1 MVYFIC
7 ENKDTNNALFE
18 CEIFWNEEYSTKE
31 QKYLWNID
39 MHSHFYAANLIVYVN
54 EHPMRGT
61 LLENFVKDVKELSEL
76 RGWLWEKTSINN
88 ELDKTS
94 PNAPSSS
101 EAEKKVEKYCGDVI
115 QRFADKWGFTVKI
128 D

>member
-7 ENKDTNNALFE
+7 NKDTNNALFE
-18 CEIFWNEEYSTKE
+18 CEIFWHEEYSTKE
-31 QKYLWNID
+31 QKYLWNLD
-39 MHSHFYAANLIVYVN
+39 LHSHFHAANLIVYVN
-54 EHPMRGT
+54 EHPMRGAI
-61 LLENFVKDVKELSEL
+61 LENFIKDVDELSEL
-76 RGWLWEKTSINN
+76 RGWLWERTSINN
-88 ELDKTS
+88 ELDNTS

-101 EAEKKVEKYCGDVI
+101 EAKKKVEKYCGGVI

>member
-18 CEIFWNEEYSTKE
+18 CEIFWHEEYSTKE
-31 QKYLWNID
+31 QKYLWNLD
-39 MHSHFYAANLIVYVN
+39 LHSHFHAANLIVYVN
-54 EHPMRGT
+54 EHPMSGEI
-61 LLENFVKDVKELSEL
+61 LENFVKDVEELSEL
-76 RGWLWEKTSINN
+76 RSWLWERTSINN
-88 ELDKTS
+88 ELDNTS
-94 PNAPSSS
+94 PNAPCSS
-101 EAEKKVEKYCGDVI
+101 EALDKVKKYCGDVI